1 MAKKNK
7 QSIEAE
13 IKEYKDLIAAEG
25 VPQDEKDFA
34 ADEIKTLEKE
44 LEKFTETP
52 AKEKNEKPAKERD
65 RSKEIK
71 KRVNSKLEQIE
82 IEIEGK
88 KVKLTEANCFDVM
101 KKLGDRIQSAK
112 KSQGKYKTKPVT
124 QKVGDN
130 LKQAASQAVDAVTE
144 NRIENN
150 SKDVIKGAQIIE
162 AAYEKLFEGFEKMTG
177 KKIPAETK
185 KEIMGLLNGI
195 IKEAKE
201 E

>member
-1 MAKKNK
+1 MAKKTK
-7 QSIEAE
+7 ASIEAE
-13 IKEYKDLIAAEG
+13 IKEYEDLIAAAG

-34 ADEIKTLEKE
+34 AEEIKTLKKE
-44 LEKFTETP
+44 LEKFSETP
-52 AKEKNEKPAKERD
+52 AKEKPQKPAKNRD

-101 KKLGDRIQSAK
+101 KKLGDRIEAAK

-124 QKVGDN
+124 HKVGDN
-130 LKQAASQAVDAVTE
+130 LKQAASQAVEAVTE

-150 SKDVIKGAQIIE
+150 SKDVIKGAEMIE

-185 KEIMGLLNGI
+185 KEIM
-195 IKEAKE
+195 A
-201 E
+201 